1 MTPVTRKPAKWVPT
15 EREILECA
23 VRAYLEKNR
32 PSLWNKSTLAALS
45 KRFGIP
51 PEEFSLIGTYS
62 KHCSHQFSK
71 GPCPDCPHSIYSPEQ
86 VAAPSPL
93 LPLPPPTRKPRKLAA
108 SARAASAR
116 ATPALSPR
124 QKMLATKHGKLSAKH
139 FAEWYGKN
147 PEHFLKGSDSV
158 PEMSAAMAVATL
170 GTSRDKHTA
179 KQQRALAARA
189 AQAECKKLL
198 ARTR

>member
-1 MTPVTRKPAKWVPT
+1 MTPVTRKPAKPAKWVPT

-108 SARAASAR
+108 SARA
-116 ATPALSPR
+116 TPALSPR
-124 QKMLATKHGKLSAKH
+124 RKMLATKHGKLSAKH

-147 PEHFLKGSDSV
+147 PKHFPKGSDSV
-158 PEMSAAMAVATL
+158 PEMSAAWAQATL